1 MIAFLLKSSIRL
13 IRRHQ
18 FLAILKLSGLAIGM
32 ATFLITALFV
42 IHELTFDRQH
52 PDFRRIFRYVH
63 RVSSDNNLQQFAFT
77 SATTGPALIER
88 FQEVESFVR
97 IFKSVV
103 SLKRNDADVGFI
115 EKKFAFADT
124 NFLEIFSFPL
134 RQGYDKDDILKDPY
148 ALLLTP
154 DMAKKYFGQ
163 QDPIGKTLV
172 LNGQI
177 ELTVKGVFRENFSR
191 SHLNF
196 DFVSSFS
203 TLDIIKNNPIV
214 SIQIPAS
221 LNLEN
226 KGFAAFYTYLKLHSS
241 DQASTLIGKF
251 PAFIEEFRGKG
262 RSERLKPTLQSLESI
277 HLHSDML
284 YEIDKNGSL
293 KMILIYGIV
302 GLLILAAA
310 IINYV
315 NISMAEFTMRSKG
328 VGLKK
333 ILGIS
338 RSSLWL
344 SHFMET
350 LVLCFGGL
358 LSGGLLAMLLIPG
371 FNTLME
377 TRISFFT
384 FEMVILAG
392 LIYVVTSILSGSLP
406 AFQMGGQKALV
417 AFKGSFQ
424 STKTGLIIRNALVFI
439 QLLVSFVLLTISMLI
454 FLQIDYLLQKD
465 PGFASDQI
473 IVVNASSLS
482 LDERRSIKTTLGTD
496 KNVVSTS
503 MCSTPPGEPLFT
515 FGATLPGNSGDEDR
529 RLTFYQMFV
538 DEDFL
543 SAMGLSLKEGR
554 FFDGRISAD
563 SVNSFVINE
572 AGAKAI
578 GHQAISQRIEI
589 PSMIP
594 GVRIK
599 KNVVGVIHDFHF
611 SSFHSAVEPLL
622 LEFNPQNA
630 GYLMVRF
637 NPVQAKNVIAAIEQA
652 WKASAARLPFNYY
665 FLDDGFARYYAAE
678 QRTKKIVALVTLLTV
693 FLASLGIFGTSLFTM
708 QQRSKEMSLRKL
720 LGSTAIN
727 LFALVFR
734 PFLLGL
740 VWASL
745 VGAPMAVWIGNEWL
759 RNYPY
764 HTSFSYLL
772 PVISFG
778 LIAIIIFITLLFY
791 LFRIIKMQPA
801 VVLRESN

>member
-1 MIAFLLKSSIRL
+1 MTLLLKSSIRL
-13 IRRHQ
+13 IRRQ
-18 FLAILKLSGLAIGM
+18 RILSLLKLSGLAIGM
-32 ATFLITALFV
+32 ATFLITALFA

-52 PDFRRIFRYVH
+52 PDFQRIFRYVH
-63 RVSSDNNLQQFAFT
+63 RVNSDNNLQRFAFT
-77 SATTGPALIER
+77 SATTGPALMER
-88 FQEVESFVR
+88 YQEVESCVR

-115 EKKFAFADT
+115 EKKFAFADA
-124 NFLEIFSFPL
+124 NFLEIFFFPL
-134 RQGYDKDDILKDPY
+134 RQGYDKDILKDPY

-154 DMAKKYFGQ
+154 DMARKYFGR

-177 ELTVKGVFRENFSR
+177 ELTVKGVFRENLSR
-191 SHLNF
+191 SHFNF

-214 SIQIPAS
+214 SKQIPAS

-226 KGFAAFYTYLKLHSS
+226 KGFAAFYTYLKLRSP
-241 DQASTLIGKF
+241 DDANALIGKF

-293 KMILIYGIV
+293 KMIFIYSVV

-344 SHFMET
+344 SHFIET
-350 LVLCFGGL
+350 LALCFGGL
-358 LSGGLLAMLLIPG
+358 LSGSLLALLLIPG
-371 FNTLME
+371 FNALME

-384 FEMVILAG
+384 FETIILAG
-392 LIYVVTSILSGSLP
+392 LIYFVTSFLSGCLP
-406 AFQMGGQKALV
+406 AFQIAGQNALV

-424 STKTGLIIRNALVFI
+424 STKTGLIIRNALVFV

-454 FLQIDYLLQKD
+454 FRQIDYLLQKD
-465 PGFASDQI
+465 PGFDSDQI
-473 IVVNASSLS
+473 VVVNASSLS
-482 LDERRSIKTTLGTD
+482 MDERQAIKTKLKTD
-496 KNVVSTS
+496 MNVISTS

-543 SAMGLSLKEGR
+543 SAMGLSLNEGR

-563 SVNSFVINE
+563 SLNSFVINE

-578 GHQAISQRIEI
+578 GHKAISQRIEI
-589 PSMIP
+589 PSMYA
-594 GVRIK
+594 GQNIK
-599 KNVVGVIHDFHF
+599 KSVVGVINDFHF
-611 SSFHSAVEPLL
+611 SSFHSGVEPLL

-630 GYLMVRF
+630 GYVLVRF
-637 NPVQAKNVIAAIEQA
+637 NPARAKYVIAAIEQA
-652 WKASAARLPFNYY
+652 WKASATRLPFNYY
-665 FLDDGFARYYAAE
+665 FMDEGFAKYYSAE
-678 QRTKKIVALVTLLTV
+678 QRTKKIVVIVTLLTV

-708 QQRSKEMSLRKL
+708 QQRTKEISIRKL

-734 PFLLGL
+734 PLLFGL
-740 VWASL
+740 VLASL
-745 VGAPMAVWIGNEWL
+745 AGAPLSIWIGNQWL

-764 HTSFSYLL
+764 HTGFSVLL
-772 PVISFG
+772 PVLSFG
-778 LIAIIIFITLLFY
+778 LIMIIIFMTLLYY
-791 LFRIIKMQPA
+791 LFRIINIQPA
-801 VVLRESN
+801 MVLKENN